1 MGLAHFVLSYRD
13 DARRVNIY
21 ATHPALGGVLMKV
34 RQAIGILLIVV
45 GLISLLMGGIS
56 WTREKTVID
65 LGPIEA
71 KTRERETIP
80 LPPIVGGLLLAGGVI
95 LLVVRSPRHA

>member
-1 MGLAHFVLSYRD
+1 M
-13 DARRVNIY
+13 N
-21 ATHPALGGVLMKV
+21 V
-34 RQAIGILLIVV
+34 RQAIGILLIVI
-45 GLISLLMGGIS
+45 GLVSLLLGGIS
-56 WTREKTVID
+56 WTREKTVLD

-95 LLVVRSPRHA
+95 LLAVRPSRRA